1 MISEHKRKVYLRADA
16 DGKIGYGHFMRTLAL
31 AEMLSDEYDCVFA
44 TQSPSVFQKKCL
56 KDVCNL
62 LGLPSDETRF
72 QLFVDFVKKGDI
84 VVLDN
89 YFYNTEYEQLLR
101 DKGAKV
107 VLIDNLHIRH
117 SCADAVIGFTL
128 GLKTSDYSVEPY
140 TKLYLGPSYS
150 LLRKPFIEQLQK
162 KHKPVSNA
170 EGLKVV
176 ISFGGADVFF
186 ISVAIANILDKSDKI
201 AQITVIGNNLKGL
214 RDSSKVIQKS
224 HLSASDMRDAFVMN
238 DIAVLPSSTTTL
250 EALACGIPIIGGY
263 FVDNQIENYN
273 KYIKANV
280 LIGCGDLTIKSNQNM
295 VKDIIERKVED
306 GWEFPPSI
314 IPSSVKN
321 NILSI
326 FEEI

>member
-1 MISEHKRKVYLRADA
+1 MVSAHKRKVYLRADA
-16 DGKIGYGHFMRTLAL
+16 DGVIGYGHFMRTLAL

-44 TQSPSVFQKKCL
+44 TQSPSVFQQECL

-62 LGLPSDETRF
+62 LELPSGETRF
-72 QLFVDFVKKGDI
+72 QLFADFIKKEDI

-89 YFYNTEYEQLLR
+89 YFYNTEYEQFLR

-128 GLKTSDYSVEPY
+128 DLNTSDYSVEPY

-162 KHKPVSNA
+162 KHKPVSDA

-186 ISVAIANILDKSDKI
+186 ISVAIANILDKSDKV
-201 AQITVIGNNLKGL
+201 AQITVIGNNLVGL
-214 RDSSKVIQKS
+214 RESPKIIQKS
-224 HLSASDMRDAFVMN
+224 HLSAGEMRDAFALN

-263 FVDNQIENYN
+263 FVDNQIDNYN

-280 LIGCGDLTIKSNQNM
+280 LIGCGDLTEKSNQHK
-295 VKDIIERKVED
+295 VKDVIERKVKE
-306 GWEFPPSI
+306 GWPP
-314 IPSSVKN
+314 PPQ
-321 NILSI
+321 
-326 FEEI
+326 